1 MAILKNVK
9 LANKEI
15 ATAFGNFKFS
25 EEGITEM
32 NYDLAVRLAELKDF
46 SLVEEEDEAEE
57 EDAESDVQIDETEA
71 EEDVEEENLITREE
85 LEKMTVKQLEKYAK
99 DNEID
104 LGDATKKADI
114 VSVILGE

>member
-46 SLVEEEDEAEE
+46 SLVEDEE
-57 EDAESDVQIDETEA
+57 EDAEPDVQIDETEA
-71 EEDVEEENLITREE
+71 EEEVEEENLITREE

-104 LGDATKKADI
+104 LVDATKKADI